1 MKISNKKAYIFK
13 MNMVSANIFSTVV
26 FAVAAALTIHL
37 IGYVGLFGKPFI
49 LTLILLYF
57 ALHELLHGIGY
68 FLGGTKLKNIS
79 YGIAL
84 ERGIFYC
91 MGYQEITKKNI
102 LISLQMPFMVIGV
115 ITYIIGIIFKL
126 PVLTWL
132 SVFNI
137 MGASMDMAMFA
148 YISRIKNLH
157 YSESGEPDEFVLIS
171 DEDLEKKKSVFF
183 KIKEVKDYKKEDYEF
198 RNIKRFRCSKSS
210 WITLLVLLGL
220 DIVSLIIG

>member
-13 MNMVSANIFSTVV
+13 MNMVSANIFSMVV

-37 IGYVGLFGKPFI
+37 IGYVGLFVKPFI

-183 KIKEVKDYKKEDYEF
+183 KKKEVKDYKKEDYEF

-210 WITLLVLLGL
+210 WVALLVLLGL